1 MCLNLI
7 WMHIKKFVQRTLFL
21 VYVHDYVPPMFPELE
36 NDEDEHP
43 QSVNG
48 DLVSQ
53 FKTNT
58 SQTFI

>member
-1 MCLNLI
+1 
-7 WMHIKKFVQRTLFL
+7 MHIKKFVQRTLFL
-21 VYVHDYVPPMFPELE
+21 VYVHDYLPPMFPELE
-36 NDEDEHP
+36 NDEDEQP